1 MYIHTYMHV
10 HVCVCVCVFV
20 CVCVCIMYI
29 YMYVYI
35 QEENPREEDWEEAV
49 ARALERA
56 KALFKVFAS
65 LLKSPL
71 YSDVV

>member
-1 MYIHTYMHV
+1 MYI
-10 HVCVCVCVFV
+10 
-20 CVCVCIMYI
+20 
-29 YMYVYI
+29 YI

-56 KALFKVFAS
+56 KALFKVFAC

-71 YSDVV
+71 YSDFV